1 MEDINSNMEF
11 QDSKSEYK
19 VLKLVDGNDILC
31 KLLSEYDDAIVV
43 ECPLQVTKQI
53 VSEKREHTIEH
64 TGLQR
69 WMSFTNDINFVIEK
83 HKILG
88 SADLSPEVTL
98 YYKMIARKSK
108 EESIEEQADDG
119 NKTEEELLDRLRGN
133 IDRLTALMEG
143 EEDTDFDD
151 DFIEDVYDNKK
162 ILH

>member
-143 EEDTDFDD
+143 EDNEYDEEEIIDYDT
-151 DFIEDVYDNKK
+151 KR

>member
-53 VSEKREHTIEH
+53 VSEKKEHTIEH

-108 EESIEEQADDG
+108 EESVEEQSDDI
-119 NKTEEELLDRLRGN
+119 KTEEELLDRLRN
-133 IDRLTALMEG
+133 NVERLTAIMEG
-143 EEDTDFDD
+143 GEDTDFDE
-151 DFIEDVYDNKK
+151 DFDEDVYENKK

>member
-108 EESIEEQADDG
+108 EESIEEQSDDI
-119 NKTEEELLDRLRGN
+119 KTEEELLDRLRGN
-133 IDRLTALMEG
+133 IERLTAIMEG

-151 DFIEDVYDNKK
+151 DFDEDVYDNKK